1 MRENCDWSS
10 VDMLHH
16 GFNNVI
22 LMEKDVPITEA
33 LKLAESKFHKNND
46 FWEIKCK
53 PVFLLKVLELQTKT
67 DY

>member
-1 MRENCDWSS
+1 
-10 VDMLHH
+10 MLHH
-16 GFNNVI
+16 GYNNVI
-22 LMEKDVPITEA
+22 SMEKDVPITEA

-53 PVFLLKVLELQTKT
+53 PVFLLKVLEHQTKT